1 MRAMTASGQ
10 RRPRAAGAGE
20 TPLVTSCGRTIYV
33 KELRL
38 PTPGRTIGRV
48 TLDVGPDQGDEHGV
62 WASLTPAEARELAR
76 RLLAHAAGV
85 EPAGPPDRETA
96 RAHDLPLDTAPGAAR
111 AATGSRPGHR
121 SF

>member
-1 MRAMTASGQ
+1 MTESGQ

-20 TPLVTSCGRTIYV
+20 SPLVTSCGRRIFV
-33 KELRL
+33 KELLL
-38 PTPGRTIGRV
+38 PTPGRQIGRV

-85 EPAGPPDRETA
+85 EPAGPPDQE
-96 RAHDLPLDTAPGAAR
+96 AAR
-111 AATGSRPGHR
+111 PHDTRLDVPRGTTRAR
-121 SF
+121 

>member
-1 MRAMTASGQ
+1 MTASGQ
-10 RRPRAAGAGE
+10 RRLRAAEAGE
-20 TPLVTSCGRTIYV
+20 LPLVTSCGRTIYV

-62 WASLTPAEARELAR
+62 WASLTPAEARELAH

-85 EPAGPPDRETA
+85 EPAGPPDLETP
-96 RAHDLPLDTAPGAAR
+96 RGHGLPLDSAPDAAR
-111 AATGSRPGHR
+111 AAAGPRSGHR
-121 SF
+121 PL

>member
-1 MRAMTASGQ
+1 MTASGQ
-10 RRPRAAGAGE
+10 RRLRAAEAGE
-20 TPLVTSCGRTIYV
+20 LPLVTSCGRRIHV

-62 WASLTPAEARELAR
+62 WASLTPTEARELAR

-85 EPAGPPDRETA
+85 EPAGPPDLEAA
-96 RAHDLPLDTAPGAAR
+96 RGHDLPLGSAPDTAR
-111 AATGSRPGHR
+111 AAAGSRPGHR
-121 SF
+121 PL

>member
-1 MRAMTASGQ
+1 MTASGQ
-10 RRPRAAGAGE
+10 RRLHAAGAGE
-20 TPLVTSCGRTIYV
+20 LPLVTSCGRRISV

-76 RLLAHAAGV
+76 RLLAHAAKV
-85 EPAGPPDRETA
+85 EPAGPPDQEA
-96 RAHDLPLDTAPGAAR
+96 PRAHDTRLDTPRGTTG
-111 AATGSRPGHR
+111 AATGFGSGHR
-121 SF
+121 SV